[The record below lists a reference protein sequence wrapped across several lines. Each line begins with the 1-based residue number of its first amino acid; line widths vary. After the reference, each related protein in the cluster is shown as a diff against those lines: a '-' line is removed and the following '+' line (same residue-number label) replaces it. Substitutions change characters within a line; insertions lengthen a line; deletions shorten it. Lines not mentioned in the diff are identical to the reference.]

1 MSKRRSR
8 KSSQP
13 NIPEETLRRARQ
25 EAGLEPPDPAE
36 PAEPPSETVRP
47 PAPEAASPRASAR
60 REPLPAAASSAPA
73 PRKRKRR
80 AEKVSYEEMTYEE
93 VLELLE
99 NPTKTVGEAELRA
112 QYGHVISD
120 LRSMF
125 ALAAALFITMI
136 VVAALVV

>member
-8 KSSQP
+8 KASQP
-13 NIPEETLRRARQ
+13 NIPAETLRRARQ

-36 PAEPPSETVRP
+36 PPVETARP
-47 PAPEAASPRASAR
+47 PAPEAAAPRVSAR
-60 REPLPAAASSAPA
+60 REALPAAASSAPA
-73 PRKRKRR
+73 SRKRKRR
-80 AEKVSYEEMTYEE
+80 AEKVNYEEMTYEE

-99 NPTKTVGEAELRA
+99 NPTKTVSEAQLRA

>member
-1 MSKRRSR
+1 MSKRRNR

-13 NIPEETLRRARQ
+13 NIPPETLRRARQ
-25 EAGLEPPDPAE
+25 EAGLEPPDPVEADE
-36 PAEPPSETVRP
+36 PPAEVVRQPGPPP
-47 PAPEAASPRASAR
+47 PARASTR
-60 REPLPAAASSAPA
+60 REPLPAVAGSSPA

-80 AEKVSYEEMTYEE
+80 AEKVSYEELTYEE

-99 NPTKTVGEAELRA
+99 HPTKTVTEAELRA
-112 QYGHVISD
+112 QYNHVISD